1 MTTLTPRRL
10 AASLPFLALGA
21 PAAALA
27 DAPAQLA
34 TIPVYAEVDDFVAR
48 RDAPTTRLV
57 YGREELD
64 RMNELTVG
72 DYLRKLPGV
81 TFSGPP
87 GTPKDVRLRGGDK
100 GLTQILIDGE
110 PVFGGGK
117 ERQIQVD
124 RIPLDL
130 VERVE
135 VIRAPSADTPNE
147 GLLGT
152 INIVMRDA
160 PARRAAGVR
169 AVGGR
174 IFGEATDLDSWNL
187 SGHYGNATRRAPGDA
202 GPVIRYLL
210 SGAVGERAELKTKR
224 KDEQTFNAAGTRT
237 GYKLESEDERVK
249 SDGIDFNPRVE
260 IELDRHD
267 KLVITGLFSR
277 TDEDKIRRTE
287 RQRYTDPV
295 TAINL
300 VGDGATHSDESKQR
314 DIARL
319 RAEWRRKLA
328 GSGDFRLFAQTQAG
342 DEVKD
347 VTKRDFNPAGAL
359 AKTTLEAEEK
369 TERGWKLG
377 GALTRPWGA
386 HVFSAGLEFEDQRR
400 DDAKRVVEN
409 GVAKAPGLGDTF
421 DIAEQRLV
429 AWAQDTWQ
437 LADAHLL
444 TPGLRWQ
451 RIEREGVDGGGNAVG
466 AATRTFSPSLHY
478 LWNLT
483 RATNLRASVSHTL
496 KPPKF
501 DDVSPVVQTAS
512 GANSLTNPDKGGTPG
527 LRPEKALG
535 YELGVEHFLPGDG
548 GVLGVNAFWRD
559 VSDRV
564 EKRTELEANGRFV
577 ERPFNVGDA
586 EILGLEFD
594 ARPTLAVVGL
604 PNLRLRFNYT
614 RLYSEARDQKTG
626 LTTRIKDQPPYVYN
640 VGFDWK
646 LPAGWA
652 LGANYNYTPTFL
664 KNPAEP
670 AKPDFEP
677 DQRLLDAYVAKKLAK
692 TTTLRVSGANLL
704 DFVKDKDKREINNA
718 GVLTRRTIEA
728 ERGGPVVFIALEI
741 KL

>member
-1 MTTLTPRRL
+1 MTILTPRRL
-10 AASLPFLALGA
+10 AASLPFLALGT
-21 PAAALA
+21 PVTALA
-27 DAPAQLA
+27 VEYTELA
-34 TIPVYAEVDDFVAR
+34 TLPVHAETDDFVAR

-81 TFSGPP
+81 TFTGPP

-135 VIRAPSADTPNE
+135 VIRAPSADLPNE

-152 INIVMRDA
+152 INIVLRDA
-160 PARRAAGVR
+160 PPHRTAGAR

-187 SGHYGNATRRAPGDA
+187 SGYYGNATRRAPGDA

-210 SGAVGERAELKTKR
+210 SGAVGERAELKTKT
-224 KDEQTFNAAGTRT
+224 KDEQSFNASGTRT
-237 GYKLESEDERVK
+237 GYTLEAEDERVK
-249 SDGIDFNPRVE
+249 SDGVDFNPRVE
-260 IELDRHD
+260 IELDRRD

-277 TDEDKIRRTE
+277 TDEDKTRRRQ

-295 TAINL
+295 TALNL
-300 VGDGATHSDESKQR
+300 VGNGAAVEDEAKRR

-328 GSGDFRLFAQTQAG
+328 GGGDFRLFAQAQVG
-342 DEVKD
+342 DETRDKS
-347 VTKRDFNPAGAL
+347 TRDFNPAGAL
-359 AKTTLEAEEK
+359 AKTTLESEDK
-369 TERGWKLG
+369 TERGRKLG
-377 GALTRPWGA
+377 GAITRPWAA
-386 HVFSAGLEFEDQRR
+386 HVFSAGLEFEDNRR

-409 GVAKAPGLGDTF
+409 GVAKNPGLGDTF
-421 DIAEQRLV
+421 DITEQRLI

-437 LADAHLL
+437 LADGHLL

-451 RIEREGVDGGGNAVG
+451 RIEREGIDGGGNAAG
-466 AATRTFSPSLHY
+466 AVTRTLSPSLHY
-478 LWNLT
+478 LWNLSA
-483 RATNLRASVSHTL
+483 ATNLRASVSHTL

-501 DDVSPVVQTAS
+501 DDVSPLVQAAS

-527 LRPEKALG
+527 LLPEKALG
-535 YELGVEHFLPGDG
+535 YELGIEHFLPGDG
-548 GVLGVNAFWRD
+548 GVLGVNAFLRD

-564 EKRTELEANGRFV
+564 EKRTEREANGRFV
-577 ERPFNVGDA
+577 ERPVNVGDA
-586 EILGLEFD
+586 EIWGLEFD

-604 PNLRLRFNYT
+604 PDLRLRFNYT
-614 RLYSEARDQKTG
+614 RLYSEARDAKSG
-626 LTTRIKDQPPYVYN
+626 LATRIKDQPPYVYN

-646 LPAGWA
+646 LPRGWA

-670 AKPDFEP
+670 TKPDFEP
-677 DQRLLDAYVAKKLAK
+677 DQRLLDAYVAKKLTK
-692 TTTLRVSGANLL
+692 TATLRVSGANLL
-704 DFVKDKDKREINNA
+704 DFVKDKDKREVNNA
-718 GVLTRRTIEA
+718 GVLTKRTLEA
-728 ERGGPVVFIALEI
+728 ERGGPVVFVALEM